1 MNNKLRVIVIGA
13 TGMLGNAVLRVF
25 KEDGNF
31 NVIGTVRSM
40 HAARFL
46 SEDVRRNLVVLDNI
60 EDTDQLIE
68 LVGTFKPNVVINCV
82 GIVKQLSAAGDPL
95 KMLPINAILPHR
107 IARICEVANARF
119 VHVSTDCVFSG
130 AKGMYSEMDFPDG
143 RDLYGRS
150 KLLGEVDYENAIT
163 LRTSIIGHE
172 LNSSHS
178 LVDWFLSQ
186 DKAIKGYNQAIFS
199 GLPTVE
205 IGRIIVNLVLNQPTL
220 RGVYHVSSA
229 PISKYDLLVLIAR
242 IYKKNIDILPSDDV
256 VIDRSL
262 DSSRFKAATGFS
274 AKPWD
279 ELIRSMHEFG

>member
-1 MNNKLRVIVIGA
+1 MNNKLRVLIIGA

-25 KEDGNF
+25 NESAKFDA
-31 NVIGTVRSM
+31 IGTVRSM

-46 SEDVRRNLVVLDNI
+46 PEHVRGKLTVLDNI
-60 EDTDQLIE
+60 EDTDKLIA
-68 LVGTFKPNVVINCV
+68 LFGSFKPNVVINCV
-82 GIVKQLSAAGDPL
+82 GIVKQLSAADDPL
-95 KMLPINAILPHR
+95 KVLPINAILPHR
-107 IARICEVANARF
+107 IARICETANARF
-119 VHVSTDCVFSG
+119 VHLSTDCVFSG
-130 AKGMYSEMDFPDG
+130 TKGMYSEMDFPDAG
-143 RDLYGRS
+143 DLYGRS

-186 DKAIKGYNQAIFS
+186 DNVIKGYSQAIFS

-205 IGRIIVNLVLNQPTL
+205 IGRIIVDLVLNQPTL

-242 IYKKNIDILPSDDV
+242 IYKKNIAIMPSDDV
-256 VIDRSL
+256 VINRSL

-274 AKPWD
+274 AKSWD